1 MLQSILEA
9 LLADL
14 RGALVVGVGIL
25 ALLVGNELL
34 SRVVKLPS
42 ELTRKVS
49 HIGSGF
55 IVLSFPWLL
64 DSAWSVALL
73 TLSFLLILGV
83 GKKTGLLMS
92 IHGVS
97 RRTGGAYFYP
107 VAVLGIWL
115 LSGGDKAL
123 FAIPIA
129 IMAIADTGAALVG
142 KARGETQFQVLDGQ
156 RSFEGTGTFFGL
168 AFGIVLG
175 GLALAGRPGWPDLL
189 LVSLVAAML
198 TSAVEAVSVR
208 GSDNILIPYAAWLV
222 LERTLRL
229 GLDELSA
236 WLLGMLVSVLV
247 VLAAYKPARLNPSA
261 ALLTFIL
268 GTLAYALGGWPWL
281 APLMVLYGLYA
292 LGRPSGLETDLTDVF
307 AASVGSMLVVLL
319 FAHTDDPGL
328 FLPFLVTVSA
338 NGAVAAW
345 MALRTRPWLRV
356 LTPVAAAALPP
367 ALPLLMGL
375 DVPVLALT
383 AGGLAGL
390 LLFLGLA
397 RTRLVGRRLVTS
409 VVVALIAW
417 LLAY

>member
-14 RGALVVGVGIL
+14 HGALVVGAGIF

-34 SRVVKLPS
+34 FRVFRLPN
-42 ELTRKVS
+42 EITRKLS

-55 IVLSFPWLL
+55 IVISFPWLL
-64 DSAWSVALL
+64 GSAWSVALL
-73 TLSFLLILGV
+73 TASFLVILGV
-83 GKKTGLLMS
+83 GKTSGLLMS

-107 VAVLGIWL
+107 VAVLGVWL

-142 KARGETQFQVLDGQ
+142 KARGETVFTVLDGQ

-168 AFGIVLG
+168 AFAIVLG

-189 LVSLVAAML
+189 LVSLVAALL

-229 GLDELSA
+229 GLDELST

-247 VLAAYKPARLNPSA
+247 VLASYKAARLNPAA

-268 GTLAYALGGWPWL
+268 GTTAYALGGWAWL
-281 APLMVLYGLYA
+281 LPMLLLYGLYA

-307 AASVGSMLVVLL
+307 PASVGSMLVVLL

-328 FLPFLVTVSA
+328 FLPYMVTISA
-338 NGAVAAW
+338 NAAVAAW
-345 MALRTRPWLRV
+345 LATREHPWLRV
-356 LTPVAAAALPP
+356 LAAIVGAALPP
-367 ALPLLMGL
+367 ALPLILGRE
-375 DVPVLALT
+375 VPVLALT

-390 LLFLGLA
+390 VLFLALA
-397 RTRLVGRRLVTS
+397 RTRLVGRRLVAS
-409 VVVALIAW
+409 VTIAIIAW
-417 LLAY
+417 LLA

>member
-1 MLQSILEA
+1 MLQAVVAA

-14 RGALVVGVGIL
+14 QGSLVVGVAIF
-25 ALLVGNELL
+25 ALLVCNELL

-42 ELTRKVS
+42 EVTRKVS

-73 TLSFLLILGV
+73 TVSFLLILGV

-92 IHGVS
+92 IHGVE

-107 VAVLGIWL
+107 VAVLGVWL
-115 LSGGDKAL
+115 LANGDPAR

-142 KARGETQFQVLDGQ
+142 KARGETVFQVLDGQ

-168 AFGIVLG
+168 AFAIVLG
-175 GLALAGRPGWPDLL
+175 GLALAGEPGWPDLL
-189 LVSLVAAML
+189 LVSLVAALL

-208 GSDNILIPYAAWLV
+208 GSDNILIPYAAWMV
-222 LERTLRL
+222 LDRTLRL
-229 GLDELSA
+229 GLEELSA
-236 WLLGMLVSVLV
+236 WLLGMLLSVLV
-247 VLAAYKPARLNPSA
+247 VLGTYKAARLDPAA
-261 ALLTFIL
+261 ALLTFVL
-268 GTLAYALGGWPWL
+268 GTLAYALGGVAWL
-281 APLMVLYGLYA
+281 APLLALYGLYA
-292 LGRPSGLETDLTDVF
+292 LARPSGVETDLTDVF
-307 AASVGSMLVVLL
+307 ASSVGSMLVVLL

-338 NGAVAAW
+338 NAAVATWLATRKLRGVRLLAVLGAASLPPVLP
-345 MALRTRPWLRV
+345 MALGREV
-356 LTPVAAAALPP
+356 
-367 ALPLLMGL
+367 PLLA
-375 DVPVLALT
+375 VA

-390 LLFLGLA
+390 VLFLLLA
-397 RTRLVGRRLVTS
+397 RTRLVGRRLTAS
-409 VVVALIAW
+409 VGIALIAW
-417 LLAY
+417 LLA

>member
-9 LLADL
+9 LLFDL
-14 RGALVVGVGIL
+14 RGALVVGTAIF
-25 ALLVGNELL
+25 ALLVGNEVLF
-34 SRVVKLPS
+34 RVLRLPN
-42 ELTRKVS
+42 EITRKLS

-55 IVLSFPWLL
+55 IVISFPWLL
-64 DSAWSVALL
+64 SSAWSVGLL
-73 TLSFLLILGV
+73 SLSFLLILGV
-83 GKKTGLLMS
+83 GKKSGLLMS

-115 LSGGDKAL
+115 LSGGDKPL

-142 KARGETQFQVLDGQ
+142 KAHGETVFQVLDGQ

-168 AFGIVLG
+168 AFAIVLG
-175 GLALAGRPGWPDLL
+175 GLALAGKPGWPDLL
-189 LVSLVAAML
+189 LVSLVAALL
-198 TSAVEAVSVR
+198 TSAVEAVSIR

-229 GLDELSA
+229 GLDELST
-236 WLLGMLVSVLV
+236 WLLGMLISVLV
-247 VLAAYKPARLNPSA
+247 VLAAYKAARLNPAA

-268 GTLAYALGGWPWL
+268 CTLAFALGGWAWL
-281 APLMVLYGLYA
+281 LPLLVLYALYA

-307 AASVGSMLVVLL
+307 AASVGSILVVLL

-338 NGAVAAW
+338 NAAVAAW
-345 MALRTRPWLRV
+345 LALRTRPWLRV
-356 LTPVAAAALPP
+356 ITPVVAAALPP
-367 ALPLLMGL
+367 ALPLLMGRE
-375 DVPVLALT
+375 VPVLALS

-397 RTRLVGRRLVTS
+397 QTRLVGRRLVTS

-417 LLAY
+417 LLA

>member
-1 MLQSILEA
+1 MLQTIIDA
-9 LLADL
+9 LLTDI
-14 RGALVVGVGIL
+14 RGSLVVGVAIFG
-25 ALLVGNELL
+25 LLVANELL

-42 ELTRKVS
+42 EVTRKVS

-64 DSAWSVALL
+64 SSAWSVALL
-73 TLSFLLILGV
+73 TLSFLLILGG

-92 IHGVS
+92 IHGVE

-123 FAIPIA
+123 FGIPIA

-142 KARGETQFQVLDGQ
+142 KARGETVFQVLDGQ

-168 AFGIVLG
+168 AFAIVLG
-175 GLALAGRPGWPDLL
+175 GLALAGKPGWPDLL
-189 LVSLVAAML
+189 LVSLVAALL

-222 LERTLRL
+222 LDRSLRM
-229 GLDELSA
+229 GLEELSV
-236 WLLGMLVSVLV
+236 WLMGMLVSVLV
-247 VLAAYKPARLNPSA
+247 VLASYKAARMNPAA
-261 ALLTFIL
+261 ALLTFIM
-268 GTLAYALGGWPWL
+268 GTLAFALGGWAWL
-281 APLMVLYGLYA
+281 APLLVLYA
-292 LGRPSGLETDLTDVF
+292 LYTLGRPAGVETDLTDVF
-307 AASVGSMLVVLL
+307 AASVGSMLLVLL
-319 FAHTDDPGL
+319 FAHTEDPGIY
-328 FLPFLVTVSA
+328 LPYLVTVSA
-338 NGAVAAW
+338 NAAVAAW
-345 MALRTRPWLRV
+345 LATRNRRWLRI
-356 LTPVAAAALPP
+356 LCSLMGAALPP

-375 DVPVLALT
+375 EVPVLALT

-397 RTRLVGRRLVTS
+397 RTRLVGRRLVAS
-409 VVVALIAW
+409 VIIALIAW
-417 LLAY
+417 LLA

>member
-1 MLQSILEA
+1 MVKAVVAA

-14 RGALVVGVGIL
+14 QGSLVVGVAIF
-25 ALLVGNELL
+25 ALLVCNELL

-42 ELTRKVS
+42 EVTRKVS

-73 TLSFLLILGV
+73 TVSFLLILGV

-92 IHGVS
+92 IHGVE

-107 VAVLGIWL
+107 VAVLGVWL
-115 LSGGDKAL
+115 LANGDPAR

-142 KARGETQFQVLDGQ
+142 KARGETVFQVLDGQ

-168 AFGIVLG
+168 AFAIVLG
-175 GLALAGRPGWPDLL
+175 GLALAGEPGWPDLL
-189 LVSLVAAML
+189 LVSLVAALL

-229 GLDELSA
+229 GLDELST
-236 WLLGMLVSVLV
+236 WLLGMLISVLV
-247 VLAAYKPARLNPSA
+247 VLLAYKPARLNPAA
-261 ALLTFIL
+261 ALLTFVL

-281 APLMVLYGLYA
+281 APLLVLYGLYA

-319 FAHTDDPGL
+319 FAHTDDPAL

-345 MALRTRPWLRV
+345 MALRRRPWLRAI
-356 LTPVAAAALPP
+356 TPVAAAALPP
-367 ALPLLMGL
+367 ALPLLMGRE
-375 DVPVLALT
+375 VPVLALT

-417 LLAY
+417 LLA

>member
-9 LLADL
+9 LLTDL
-14 RGALVVGVGIL
+14 RGVLVVGGAIF
-25 ALLVGNELL
+25 ALLVCNELL
-34 SRVVKLPS
+34 SRVVKLPN
-42 ELTRKVS
+42 ELTRKIS

-55 IVLSFPWLL
+55 IVISFPWLL
-64 DSAWSVALL
+64 SSAWSVALL
-73 TLSFLLILGV
+73 TLSFLVILGV
-83 GKKTGLLMS
+83 GKKSGLLMS

-107 VAVLGIWL
+107 VAVLGVWL

-142 KARGETQFQVLDGQ
+142 KARGETVFQVLDGQ

-168 AFGIVLG
+168 AFAIVLG
-175 GLALAGRPGWPDLL
+175 GLAIAGRPGWPDLL
-189 LVSLVAAML
+189 LVSLVAALL

-229 GLDELSA
+229 GLDELST

-247 VLAAYKPARLNPSA
+247 VLASYKAARLNPAA

-268 GTLAYALGGWPWL
+268 GTLAYALGGWAWL
-281 APLMVLYGLYA
+281 LPLLVLYGLYA

-328 FLPFLVTVSA
+328 FLPYLVTVSA
-338 NGAVAAW
+338 NAAVATW
-345 MALRTRPWLRV
+345 MVTRKHPWLRI
-356 LTPVAAAALPP
+356 LTATMGAALPP

-375 DVPVLALT
+375 EVPVLALT

-390 LLFLGLA
+390 VLFLALA
-397 RTRLVGRRLVTS
+397 RTRLVGRRLVAS
-409 VVVALIAW
+409 VSIAILAW
-417 LLAY
+417 LLA

>member
-9 LLADL
+9 LLTDL
-14 RGALVVGVGIL
+14 RGALVVGVGIF
-25 ALLVGNELL
+25 ALLVGNEVLF
-34 SRVVKLPS
+34 RAFHLPN
-42 ELTRKVS
+42 EITRKLS

-64 DSAWSVALL
+64 SSAWSVALL
-73 TLSFLLILGV
+73 TLSFLAILGG
-83 GKKTGLLMS
+83 GKKSGMLQS

-142 KARGETQFQVLDGQ
+142 KARGETVFQVLDGQ

-168 AFGIVLG
+168 AFAIVLG

-189 LVSLVAAML
+189 LVSLVAALL

-247 VLAAYKPARLNPSA
+247 VLAAYKAARLNPAA
-261 ALLTFIL
+261 ALLTFVL
-268 GTLAYALGGWPWL
+268 GTLAFALGGWAWL
-281 APLMVLYGLYA
+281 LPLLVLYGLYA

-319 FAHTDDPGL
+319 FAHTDDPAL

-338 NGAVAAW
+338 NAAVACW

-356 LTPVAAAALPP
+356 ITPVVGATLPP
-367 ALPLLMGL
+367 ALPLLMGRE
-375 DVPVLALT
+375 VPVLALA

-390 LLFLGLA
+390 LLFLALA
-397 RTRLVGRRLVTS
+397 RTRLVGRRLVVS
-409 VVVALIAW
+409 LVVAAIAW
-417 LLAY
+417 LLA